1 MIIYFLHI
9 YVVKQYMD
17 IELMSLF
24 NNFNRRLKNISAMVG
39 ILYNIVPIYSMTVNI
54 WEFYKIISIG

>member
-1 MIIYFLHI
+1 MIIHFLHI
-9 YVVKQYMD
+9 YFVKQYMD

-24 NNFNRRLKNISAMVG
+24 NNFNRRLKNSSAMVS

>member
-9 YVVKQYMD
+9 YFVKQYMD
-17 IELMSLF
+17 KELKLLF
-24 NNFNRRLKNISAMVG
+24 NNFNRRLKNISAMVS
-39 ILYNIVPIYSMTVNI
+39 ILYNIAPIYSMTVNI